1 MNLSQAIRLGTVLLA
16 VLAAVS
22 PSRASK
28 ASTPEE
34 RAKAVSI
41 ARALEAEPL
50 GKQAKEQRRWIVNWL
65 IEVSDINVKA
75 CTNLL
80 GPAGGAKKNYDS
92 ELFGQTLASAA
103 AFVITNPDKAKNDIA
118 VYGAALEGALKAYE
132 SILKAEPKARSP
144 FLDDLLV
151 KREQG
156 QLAGYVREVAMR
168 CK

>member
-1 MNLSQAIRLGTVLLA
+1 MKSCKFACLLL
-16 VLAAVS
+16 VLAQLS
-22 PSRASK
+22 PLRAGK
-28 ASTPEE
+28 PSTPEE

-41 ARALEAEPL
+41 ARALETEPL
-50 GKQAKEQRRWIVNWL
+50 GKQAKEQRRWIVTWL
-65 IEVSDINVKA
+65 IEVSDISVKA
-75 CTNLL
+75 CNNLL
-80 GPAGGAKKNYDS
+80 GPAGEGKKSYDS

-103 AFVITNPDKAKNDIA
+103 AFVITNPDKAKDDIA

-132 SILKAEPKARSP
+132 AILKAEPKAKRP

-156 QLAGYVREVAMR
+156 QLAGYVREAAMR